1 MCLRWDT
8 LSSFLPKCA
17 MRAENGTA
25 ANRAL
30 DGGTHRGA
38 TQTSTRTTRP
48 RTHAPRM
55 PHAAPPHFPVSPLC
69 TPRRA
74 LSGSRHPVSSISFFL
89 LPVATLRHR
98 SVLSRQPQAIR
109 RRRPGHGGPSCGSS
123 CEDAKGMGHS
133 MATYVSTRVSY
144 SIQFVINLS
153 FPFGTPIPQY
163 LPLVKFSR
171 KILRSTG
178 FERTTLCLSARALTV
193 RSVSAENREVYISLY
208 IAFFFMTIG
217 FR

>member
-1 MCLRWDT
+1 MS
-8 LSSFLPKCA
+8 SSFLPKCA

-123 CEDAKGMGHS
+123 CEDAKGGTLPCNLRFHKGLVQYS
-133 MATYVSTRVSY
+133 VRNQPFFSLWDAYSTVSSLSQILAKNPSVHWFRTH
-144 SIQFVINLS
+144 NLM
-153 FPFGTPIPQY
+153 PQRAC
-163 LPLVKFSR
+163 LNRSKCFS
-171 KILRSTG
+171 
-178 FERTTLCLSARALTV
+178 
-193 RSVSAENREVYISLY
+193 
-208 IAFFFMTIG
+208 
-217 FR
+217 